1 MNFLKKITETKR
13 AQVAAA
19 KKAVPLARL
28 QDAARA
34 RTDFRD
40 FSGALTAA
48 GHERVAIIAE
58 IKRASPSKGII
69 CKDADA
75 AVYAAAYENGGAAAI
90 SVLTETDFF
99 KGGPHDLKT
108 ARSAQS
114 LPVLRKD
121 FIIDE
126 YQVYESAAMGADA
139 ILLIVRILDQE
150 RLGRYLALASELG
163 MDTLVE
169 IFDECELE
177 AAAAVGARLIGIN
190 NRNLD
195 SFDTDVSRARR
206 MAQQLGKDM
215 VPVAASGVSCREDI
229 EAGLEAGIYS
239 FLVGES
245 LMRAEDPESFLR
257 SLVGIKA

>member
-19 KKAVPLARL
+19 KKAIPLARL

-40 FSGALTAA
+40 FSGALS
-48 GHERVAIIAE
+48 ERNNGRIAVIAE

-69 CKDADA
+69 HKDADA
-75 AVYAAAYENGGAAAI
+75 AVYAAAYEKGGAAAI
-90 SVLTETDFF
+90 SVLTETDYF
-99 KGGPHDLKT
+99 KGGPEDLKT
-108 ARSAQS
+108 ARIAQG

-169 IFDECELE
+169 IFDERELD

-206 MAQQLGKDM
+206 MAARLGKDM
-215 VPVAASGVSCREDI
+215 VPVAASGVSGREDI
-229 EAGLEAGIYS
+229 EAGLEAGIYN
-239 FLVGES
+239 FLVGEC
-245 LMRAEDPESFLR
+245 LMRAEDPVSFLR
-257 SLVGIKA
+257 KLVGG